1 MEQAKIDRINE
12 LSKKSKTVGLT
23 PDEKEEQ
30 AALREEYIISFRASL
45 KGILDN
51 TVIERPD
58 GSREHLK
65 DRAAR
70 NVMSEDNVDADK
82 ARSES
87 AVADDAENDKKA

>member
-58 GSREHLK
+58 GCREHLK
-65 DRAAR
+65 DRAVR
-70 NVMSEDNVDADK
+70 NAMSEDNADTDK
-82 ARSES
+82 VRSES
-87 AVADDAENDKKA
+87 AAADDTENDKNG